1 MLRYGFLPS
10 DFHPQFLILGER
22 SELAT
27 FVEILRSFAKA
38 PDRTAVAQRPP
49 RAPERW
55 ARLILVPT
63 STTTGLVAVVGEPA
77 TFEWRLESEAAAMF
91 ADMIEMMIADPAPSG
106 SEYLEA
112 GCPGEIP
119 IKVSHGEYTDQFLI
133 DDF

>member
-22 SELAT
+22 ADLAT
-27 FVEILRSFAKA
+27 FVEILRRFAKA
-38 PDRTAVAQRPP
+38 PERTMVAQRPP
-49 RAPERW
+49 SAPERW
-55 ARLILVPT
+55 ARLILVPG
-63 STTTGLVAVVGEPA
+63 STTAGLVAVVGEPA
-77 TFEWRLESEAAAMF
+77 TFEWRLESAAAAIF

-106 SEYLEA
+106 SEFLQT
-112 GCPGEIP
+112 GCSGEIP